1 MSWCTTVCVTTSSPY
16 SHGICSRTSK
26 HHVSNNDN
34 YIDTHKGIMDNMATE
49 TEIDIILE
57 MAHDGVFEM
66 LENENE
72 DTEI

>member
-1 MSWCTTVCVTTSSPY
+1 MY
-16 SHGICSRTSK
+16 
-26 HHVSNNDN
+26 N
-34 YIDTHKGIMDNMATE
+34 MDTE